1 MSCEY
6 AGAYS
11 GGMSLRSAQKQM
23 TRDLLMRS
31 ALAVF
36 GEKGY
41 VGTTV
46 DDIAVRAGAN
56 GATFYL
62 HFSSKSELVAAL
74 IGEVNELVV
83 STDKPTLTD
92 VVVSGE
98 RGKIEAFFARR
109 FDQWP
114 EMMPYVVAANQA
126 ADVEPSIQALV
137 DRWHESA
144 IGEITEGLKLA
155 DRFAPET
162 RRARALAAF
171 GQLEYYS
178 RRWAH
183 VGGWTELV
191 TRQTALHVL
200 TDSWHSLLV
209 G

>member
-1 MSCEY
+1 MT
-6 AGAYS
+6 
-11 GGMSLRSAQKQM
+11 LRSAQKQM

-31 ALAVF
+31 ALEVF

-56 GATFYL
+56 RATFYL

-74 IGEVNELVV
+74 VGEVNELVV
-83 STDKPTLTD
+83 STDRPTLTD
-92 VVVSGE
+92 VVASGE

-114 EMMPYVVAANQA
+114 QMMPYVVAANQA
-126 ADVEPSIQALV
+126 ADVEPSIQELV

-144 IGEITEGLKLA
+144 IAEITDGLTRA

-171 GQLEYYS
+171 AQLEYYS

-200 TDSWHSLLV
+200 TDAWHSLLV